1 MRPACLLLTA
11 LLVAAC
17 GGSPDPVARAFD
29 VEFIETPAAPGSGQS
44 HLAVAPDGKVVMS
57 WLEPEAGGH
66 ALRFALLDG
75 DSWSAPRTVA
85 RGDAWFV
92 NWADFPSVVPV
103 SDRLWAA
110 HWLAKRPEGGYAY
123 DVEVAISTDGGH
135 TWGAAIMPHTDG
147 TATEHGFVTLF
158 PSHEGVGA
166 VWLDGRNMQ
175 GSGAEEDAH
184 GHGEGGMTLRSA
196 VIGADGTLSR
206 EHLIDSLTCDCC
218 QTDVAIGPD
227 GPVVA
232 YRDRSEG
239 EIRDIVVTRAV
250 ETGWSEPVPVLRDGW
265 RIEGC
270 PVNGPAI
277 DAASGTIA
285 VAWFTAANDQPRV
298 LLARSVDGGRSFSE
312 AIPIDIESPT
322 GRVDVVQ
329 LGGGDAIVS
338 WLASDPEGAAIS
350 VRRVASDGR
359 IGPVRIVSRTAAS
372 RPSGFPQM
380 VASGDQLVVSW
391 TEVVEGETRV
401 RTARFRL
408 DSV

>member
-1 MRPACLLLTA
+1 M
-11 LLVAAC
+11 
-17 GGSPDPVARAFD
+17 
-29 VEFIETPAAPGSGQS
+29 
-44 HLAVAPDGKVVMS
+44 
-57 WLEPEAGGH
+57 
-66 ALRFALLDG
+66 
-75 DSWSAPRTVA
+75 
-85 RGDAWFV
+85 
-92 NWADFPSVVPV
+92 
-103 SDRLWAA
+103 
-110 HWLAKRPEGGYAY
+110 
-123 DVEVAISTDGGH
+123 
-135 TWGAAIMPHTDG
+135 
-147 TATEHGFVTLF
+147 
-158 PSHEGVGA
+158 
-166 VWLDGRNMQ
+166 
-175 GSGAEEDAH
+175 
-184 GHGEGGMTLRSA
+184 
-196 VIGADGTLSR
+196 
-206 EHLIDSLTCDCC
+206 
-218 QTDVAIGPD
+218 
-227 GPVVA
+227 A

-239 EIRDIVVTRAV
+239 EIRDIVVTRAL
-250 ETGWSEPVPVLRDGW
+250 ETGWSDPVPVLRDGW

-277 DAASGTIA
+277 DAASGTTA

>member
-1 MRPACLLLTA
+1 MRLARLILAAP
-11 LLVAAC
+11 LVAAC
-17 GGSPDPVARAFD
+17 GDLPDPAPTTFAP
-29 VEFIETPAAPGSGQS
+29 EFVETPAVPGSGQS
-44 HLAVAPDGKVVMS
+44 HLAVAPDGTVVMS
-57 WLEPEAGGH
+57 WLEPEADGH
-66 ALRFALLDG
+66 ALRLALLDG

-110 HWLAKRPEGGYAY
+110 HWLARRPEGGYAY

-239 EIRDIVVTRAV
+239 EIRDIVVTRAL
-250 ETGWSEPVPVLRDGW
+250 ETGWSDPVPVLRDGW

-277 DAASGTIA
+277 DAASGTTA